1 MSMANQSL
9 GDLPEW
15 NLGDLYA
22 GPGDAHLAADIGK
35 AEALAHDFGT
45 RYRGKLEVATDGA
58 WLVQAVRDY
67 EALSDLLGRI
77 GSFAQLYY
85 VGDTTQAARA
95 KFYGDTSQKLTDISA
110 GLIFFEL
117 ELNRIPDAVM
127 EKALT
132 DKG

>member
-22 GPGDAHLAADIGK
+22 GPEDAKLAADIAQ
-35 AEALAHDFGT
+35 AEVMARDFAT
-45 RYRGKLEVATDGA
+45 CWRGKLEAATDGA
-58 WLVQAVRDY
+58 VLAEAVRDY

-85 VGDTTQAARA
+85 VGDTTEAARA
-95 KFYGDTSQKLTDISA
+95 KF
-110 GLIFFEL
+110 
-117 ELNRIPDAVM
+117 
-127 EKALT
+127 
-132 DKG
+132 